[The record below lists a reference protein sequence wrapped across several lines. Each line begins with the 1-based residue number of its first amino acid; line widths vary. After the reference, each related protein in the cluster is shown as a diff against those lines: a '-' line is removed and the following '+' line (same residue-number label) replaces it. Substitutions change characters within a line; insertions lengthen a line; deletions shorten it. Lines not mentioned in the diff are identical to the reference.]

1 LSVPL
6 PRAELDL
13 VVKDLG
19 IPFVSRVVN
28 GFARQIGVLAGALTL
43 LLAAP
48 ALASAGQSF
57 QVSSP
62 TGFPANGDPS
72 YTTTQVLDSASM
84 GAPGKVTITLAP
96 GVLASLAANPS
107 CVKTVQYTAACE
119 IGTGSASTSIGAGI
133 GLTAYLV
140 PPPNPSTDAAGI
152 DLLTGPPAN
161 QTTHVAVGLVQTA
174 SGNVASVLKLDLSG
188 LGPLGG
194 VLTKM
199 SLTVNG
205 TLGGKPFTRMPS
217 NCSVST
223 HSSLTVQYAKGTETT
238 QASPDFAPTGC
249 SALPFTPEVSASA
262 VKDAHDDGVA
272 VTTVQTQP
280 LGQAAGL
287 TTTLQLPWP
296 AIGTNTSAVSL
307 QNTTTAVGTAVATS
321 PLQPAPLKGFAY
333 LTGSGP
339 FTPSLTLKFP
349 PPVALTLVGTVNLN
363 NHTVTFSNQP
373 DVPQTSL
380 VVTLFGGPKALELA
394 TCSPPGGI
402 LHASNTGQNGT
413 IANATFDLHVSGC
426 PSAPKPKGPPR
437 LVSLSL
443 GGLAAGKPSLSLTV
457 AHGSNAP
464 KLKAVTVSLP
474 GGLSFATKRPIRG
487 ISVGG
492 AHTLRIAGGKL
503 TITLKRPALRVS
515 VRISPLALL
524 EGKRLLQH
532 ARKHHAVPKVRV
544 SVTDAA
550 GARSTVNG

>member
-1 LSVPL
+1 M
-6 PRAELDL
+6 
-13 VVKDLG
+13 
-19 IPFVSRVVN
+19 N
-28 GFARQIGVLAGALTL
+28 GFARHIAVLAGALTL
-43 LLAAP
+43 FLVTP
-48 ALASAGQSF
+48 ALASASQSF
-57 QVSSP
+57 LVSSP

-72 YTTTQVLDSASM
+72 YTTTQVLDSGSM

-96 GVLASLAANPS
+96 GVLASLNANPS
-107 CVKTVQYTAACE
+107 CVKTQQYTTACE
-119 IGTGSASTSIGAGI
+119 IGTGSASTSIGVGL

-140 PPPNPSTDAAGI
+140 PPPNTSTDAAGI
-152 DLLTGPPAN
+152 DLLTGPPSN
-161 QTTHVAVGLVQTA
+161 QTTHVAVDLVQTA

-217 NCSVST
+217 NCNVTT
-223 HSSLTVQYAKGTETT
+223 HSSLTVQYAKGTETS
-238 QASPDFAPTGC
+238 QASPDFVPTGC
-249 SALPFTPEVSASA
+249 SALPFTPQVSASA

-333 LTGSGP
+333 LTGTGP
-339 FTPSLTLKFP
+339 FTPSLTLRFP
-349 PPVALTLVGTVNLN
+349 PPVAITLVGTVNLST
-363 NHTVTFSNQP
+363 HTVTFSNQP

-394 TCSPPGGI
+394 TCAPSNGI
-402 LHASNTGQNGT
+402 LRASNTGQNGT
-413 IANATFDLHVSGC
+413 VANANFPLHVTGC
-426 PSAPKPKGPPR
+426 PSAAKPKGPPR

-443 GGLAAGKPSLSLTV
+443 GGLAAGRPSLSFSV

-464 KLKAVTVSLP
+464 KLKTVRVSLP
-474 GGLSFATKRPIRG
+474 GGLSFATKRPIKG

-503 TITLKRPALRVS
+503 TITLNRPASMVS
-515 VRISPLALL
+515 VRIASAALVERKAL
-524 EGKRLLQH
+524 QQH
-532 ARKHHAVPKVRV
+532 ARKHKVTPGVRV
-544 SVTDAA
+544 AVTDGA
-550 GARSTVNG
+550 GTRTSVNG